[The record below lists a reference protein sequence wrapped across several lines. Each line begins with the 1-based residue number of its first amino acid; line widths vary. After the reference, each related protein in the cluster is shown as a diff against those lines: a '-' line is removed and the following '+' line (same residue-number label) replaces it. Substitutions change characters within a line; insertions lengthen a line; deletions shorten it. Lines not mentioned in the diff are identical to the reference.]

1 MGVDEPGHERE
12 ESLERNFEG
21 CLGINPVPCN
31 LVSKAALLLHKTKPV
46 TSSLPSQIGY
56 MYALIHILP
65 SRTPRTTEGDT
76 AQMAWNGLGIELG
89 QPASCR
95 RQFLTILALV
105 LFLIVIICGGCSASG
120 GEASPGKT
128 KERGGEWAW
137 TVHVIG

>member
-1 MGVDEPGHERE
+1 MDEPGHERE

-46 TSSLPSQIGY
+46 TSSLPSQIGN
-56 MYALIHILP
+56 MYALIRILS
-65 SRTPRTTEGDT
+65 SRTPRTTEGDI
-76 AQMAWNGLGIELG
+76 AQMAWDGLGIELG

-95 RQFLTILALV
+95 RQFLIILA
-105 LFLIVIICGGCSASG
+105 VIICGGCSASG

-128 KERGGEWAW
+128 KERGGEWAL